1 MVLRFTFQWQVNKK
15 LLGDFIIYIYYNYWL
30 LDINNIINYQ
40 VEKVQ
45 RKKGTMLAGQ
55 Q

>member
-1 MVLRFTFQWQVNKK
+1 MVLRLTFQWEANKK

-30 LDINNIINYQ
+30 LDINNNIDYQ
-40 VEKVQ
+40 VEKAQ